1 MATESDRASR
11 AQDAPP
17 KDPSKL
23 KKRRQ
28 RGASLVEFSLVLP
41 ILFLVLVGI
50 FEIGMAFK
58 SYLTVAYLAREGA
71 RLAAFTGTAPTA
83 DCITIT
89 SLAAQMG
96 PQDLARLDRIEI
108 FKANASGAPTPGFV
122 NEFRFTGADH
132 QNCAHWTKIT
142 PWLSTSRQT
151 DVSDDGTPPLDVIGV
166 RIVVVHPWITQFPP
180 FSGNLN
186 INENTIVRM
195 EPEAF
200 ES

>member
-1 MATESDRASR
+1 VRVPFRRATGNKE
-11 AQDAPP
+11 
-17 KDPSKL
+17 
-23 KKRRQ
+23 

-71 RLAAFTGTAPTA
+71 RLAAFTGTDINA
-83 DCITIT
+83 DCLTVI
-89 SLAAQMG
+89 SLANQMG

-108 FKANASGAPTPGFV
+108 FKANAAGNPTPGFT
-122 NEFRFTGADH
+122 NTFRLTGADKN
-132 QNCAHWTKIT
+132 NCAHWTGSR

-151 DVSDDGTPPLDVIGV
+151 DVSPTGTPALDVIGV
-166 RIVVVHPWITQFPP
+166 RVVIVHPWITQFPP
-180 FSGNLN
+180 FYGNLN
-186 INENTIVRM
+186 VNEETIVRM

-200 ES
+200 A

>member
-1 MATESDRASR
+1 LLLVNEGVRVPFRRAVG
-11 AQDAPP
+11 
-17 KDPSKL
+17 
-23 KKRRQ
+23 KKE

-71 RLAAFTGTAPTA
+71 RLAAFTGTAIDA
-83 DCITIT
+83 DCTTIT
-89 SLAAQMG
+89 SLANQMG

-108 FKANASGAPTPGFV
+108 FKADAAGNPTPGSI
-122 NEFRFTGADH
+122 NTFRFTGADH
-132 QNCAHWTKIT
+132 QNCGHWTQTT

-151 DVSDDGTPPLDVIGV
+151 EVDPSGTPPLDVIGV
-166 RIVVVHPWITQFPP
+166 RIVIIHPWITQFPP
-180 FSGNLN
+180 FFGNLTV
-186 INENTIVRM
+186 NENTIVRM

-200 ES
+200 S